1 MPSIGVRELKAK
13 ASEILRNVRERKVRY
28 LVTYHGRSIAALIPL
43 EDVEAAE
50 PDEAAWQELIRL
62 GDQIGRSWKVEASSA
77 ELLEEMRR

>member
-13 ASEILRNVRERKVRY
+13 ASEILRNVRERKARY
-28 LVTYHGRSIAALIPL
+28 LVTYRGRSIAALIPL
-43 EDVEAAE
+43 DDVESTE

-62 GDQIGRSWKVEASSA
+62 GEQIGRSWKAEASSA